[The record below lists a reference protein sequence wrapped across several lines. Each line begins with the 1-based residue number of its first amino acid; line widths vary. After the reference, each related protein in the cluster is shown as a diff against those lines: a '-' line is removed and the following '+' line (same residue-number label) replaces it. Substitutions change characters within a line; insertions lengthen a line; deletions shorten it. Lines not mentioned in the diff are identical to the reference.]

1 MKKLIVLISLVF
13 LLSIIF
19 TACNKDSANGE
30 RTVRNV
36 LTAYYSVNQSD
47 YDYYKKM
54 TKGATDSEFA
64 DFNKSY
70 ETNSK
75 KFEQYL
81 SDKSYNDF
89 YNSRVSYLRIEKA
102 YKNNVFV
109 EIKNLTITKER
120 EDKKEKT
127 IGYDYKLQLKQT
139 NKDTKKTNIVTK
151 NGTMTVINKDGH
163 WKVVDI
169 IS

>member
-1 MKKLIVLISLVF
+1 MKRVIIFISLVL

-19 TACNKDSANGE
+19 TACSKDTANGKS
-30 RTVRNV
+30 TVKNV
-36 LTAYYSVNQSD
+36 ITAYYSVNQSD
-47 YDYYKKM
+47 YDYYKEM
-54 TKGATDSEFA
+54 IKGATESELANF
-64 DFNKSY
+64 DKNY

-81 SDKSYNDF
+81 SDKSYKSF
-89 YNSRVSYLRIEKA
+89 YNSRVSYLRIDKA

-109 EIKNLTITKER
+109 EIKSLTITKER

-127 IGYDYKLQLKQT
+127 IGYDYKLELKQT
-139 NKDTKKTNIVTK
+139 NKDTKKVEVIKK
-151 NGTMTVINKDGH
+151 NGTMTVINENGK